1 MLGRK
6 RRACCSTASWTAQPA
21 GSRRGRAWALDLP
34 GFERSD
40 CPSHPG
46 IGAYAARVDGALEQ
60 LCDEP
65 VVLVGHSC
73 GGAVAVELL
82 RRRPERIAAAL
93 IAAVGFGALPLAAA
107 G

>member
-1 MLGRK
+1 
-6 RRACCSTASWTAQPA
+6 
-21 GSRRGRAWALDLP
+21 
-34 GFERSD
+34 
-40 CPSHPG
+40 
-46 IGAYAARVDGALEQ
+46 
-60 LCDEP
+60 
-65 VVLVGHSC
+65 VLVGHSC